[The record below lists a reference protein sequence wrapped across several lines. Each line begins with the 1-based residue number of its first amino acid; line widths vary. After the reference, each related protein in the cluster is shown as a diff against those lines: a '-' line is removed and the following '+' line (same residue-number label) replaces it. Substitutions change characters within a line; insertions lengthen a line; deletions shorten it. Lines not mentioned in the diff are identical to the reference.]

1 MLADAGE
8 ETEDLNRSAQRA
20 GTLDTIR
27 DLLDVSKSAQS
38 APWLGRRFAGA

>member
-8 ETEDLNRSAQRA
+8 ETEDLNRPAYRP

-27 DLLDVSKSAQS
+27 NLPDVSKSAQS
-38 APWLGRRFAGA
+38 SPWVGRRFAEA